1 MIPMPSA
8 EQAGRSPAVRASVYL
23 HPGQLFASAE
33 PATVTTVLGSCVAVC
48 FWDPSTRIGGI
59 NHFLLPHW
67 AGNGSS
73 SPRFGNVAMQ
83 SLLERMQDVGACG
96 AKLEAKVFGGAC
108 VLAAFHT
115 RPGRL
120 GDQNVDHALRFLEQ
134 RSIRVSAQDTGGR
147 RGRKLV
153 FHSDD
158 GEAWVKEL

>member
-8 EQAGRSPAVRASVYL
+8 EQFRPRRAARASVYL
-23 HPGQLFASAE
+23 HPGQLFASVE

-48 FWDPSTRIGGI
+48 LWDPSTRIGGI

-67 AGNGSS
+67 AGNESS

-83 SLLERMQDVGACG
+83 TLLERILAVGARR
-96 AKLEAKVFGGAC
+96 AELEAKVFGGAC
-108 VLAAFHT
+108 VLAAFHR
-115 RPGRL
+115 RPARL
-120 GDQNVDHALRFLEQ
+120 GDQNVDHAVRFLEE
-134 RSIRVSAQDTGGR
+134 RSIRISARDTGGQ

-153 FHSDD
+153 FHTED

>member
-1 MIPMPSA
+1 MIPMPNA
-8 EQAGRSPAVRASVYL
+8 EEVGRGPDARASVYL
-23 HPGQLFASAE
+23 HPGQVFASAE

-48 FWDPSTRIGGI
+48 LWDPWTRIGGI

-83 SLLERMQDVGACG
+83 SLFERMLAIGARG
-96 AKLEAKVFGGAC
+96 AELEAKVFGGAC
-108 VLAAFHT
+108 VLAAFHR

-120 GDQNVDHALRFLEQ
+120 GDQNVDHALRFLER

-153 FHSDD
+153 FHTED